1 MRKEIIFAIILG
13 LILGGIILYG
23 LRLANQATK
32 DLNLTP
38 QTTPTPEVQST
49 NSQTSPET
57 KDTLT
62 ISYPQDNS
70 VSSTE
75 KITLTGS
82 GPANANLAIIAE
94 NYQEFI
100 QTDDQGNFSQEIN
113 LVGGENE
120 ISVSL
125 VNQGKLETKQIT
137 IIYTTAKIEI

>member
-32 DLNLTP
+32 DLTLI
-38 QTTPTPEVQST
+38 QTTPTPE
-49 NSQTSPET
+49 SQPTDTEIAPDNKSILTITSP
-57 KDTLT
+57 L
-62 ISYPQDNS
+62 DNS
-70 VSSTE
+70 VSSID

-82 GPANANLAIIAE
+82 GPANTDLAIIAE

-100 QTDDQGNFSQEIN
+100 QTDNQGNFGQEID
-113 LVGGENE
+113 LISGENE

-125 VNQGKLETKQIT
+125 VNQNQLETQQIT
-137 IIYTTAKIEI
+137 VIYTTAKIDP